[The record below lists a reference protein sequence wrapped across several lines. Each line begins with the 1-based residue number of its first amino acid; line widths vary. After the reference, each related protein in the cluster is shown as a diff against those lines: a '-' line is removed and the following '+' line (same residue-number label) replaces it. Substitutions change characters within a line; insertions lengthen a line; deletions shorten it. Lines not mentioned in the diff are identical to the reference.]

1 MHGPLGYTLVEWY
14 CGSGLLVKELREKNV
29 YNWFG
34 FCKLKI
40 LMTQDTKIF
49 SSFLNYPNKILNF
62 E

>member
-1 MHGPLGYTLVEWY
+1 MCMHGPLGYTLVEWY

-49 SSFLNYPNKILNF
+49 SSFLN
-62 E
+62 